1 MFGICSFPSG
11 IKHIFKWSVGF
22 IVLMVLACLI
32 AYDICIYLQYM
43 GGEQDHII
51 QVILYETY
59 NVQLLVPLLITSLS
73 TCHHVWNCHWKQN
86 PDPTVFSIQGHII
99 QLKFL
104 QSLRK
109 HRKDK
114 GTFISTLVKV
124 VMYFLPPAACMILMG
139 FVFKNVKKQVLEED
153 MDERCLKNMILFR
166 TAEIS
171 GVIFYG
177 WFTVRVFLT
186 RKKYQADFAEVA
198 KGGIEDVEACQ
209 LKITQQW
216 SKIQQY
222 RHVVGWWLCSAMSLG
237 VLALTVQFKWT
248 FSGEYDQFA
257 EKKEA
262 RLVTSSTYLQNS
274 MMLLQPLFAVGSFN
288 VDHIWDEFQE
298 EFKQNAAIQK
308 DRNNVEKEG
317 NVSKTEDTN
326 ISKMEEGNAS
336 KIDEENASKMEEG
349 NASKMEA
356 GNTSKMEEGN
366 ASEMKEGNASEMEE
380 GNTSKMK
387 EGNTSKMEEKNGKE
401 IITFGDE
408 EKISKE
414 KTKHDKLKLILKH
427 IKQIHTSGP
436 WMFTTL
442 VFSIVSLVSTVSLPV
457 QYAELWIRP
466 GCSHNATSLNPSAF

>member
-1 MFGICSFPSG
+1 
-11 IKHIFKWSVGF
+11 
-22 IVLMVLACLI
+22 
-32 AYDICIYLQYM
+32 M

-59 NVQLLVPLLITSLS
+59 NVQLLVPLLITFGS
-73 TCHHVWNCHWKQN
+73 TCHHVWNCHWNQN
-86 PDPTVFSIQGHII
+86 FDDPTVFSLQGHII

-104 QSLRK
+104 QSLHK

-114 GTFISTLVKV
+114 GTFILTLVKV
-124 VMYFLPPAACMILMG
+124 VMYFLAPVACMILMG

-171 GVIFYG
+171 GVFFYG
-177 WFTVRVFLT
+177 LFTVRVFLT
-186 RKKYQADFAEVA
+186 RKKYQADFEEVA

-209 LKITQQW
+209 LKTTQEW

-222 RHVVGWWLCSAMSLG
+222 RHVVGWWLCFAMSLG

-257 EKKEA
+257 EEKEA
-262 RLVTSSTYLQNS
+262 RLVTSATYLQNS